1 VFRRRR
7 NPRVSLIVILII
19 LTLAVVVAER
29 TLASSIV
36 AIAKAKAVQTAV
48 LTVNGAVRQHL
59 TDSGVKY
66 QDLIHVHKDRD
77 GRIVMMQANT
87 IKINELA
94 TGFAMASERA
104 IADMDREAFSIPL
117 GQVLGSQLLAT
128 YGPGIP
134 VRIIPVGAVEIE
146 MVDRFEAAGI
156 NQTRHR
162 IYLDLASTVRIVV
175 PWQRTEVQIATR
187 VPLVENIVV
196 GEVPDTFVTLDG
208 GLLGAGFVK
217 LLQEGSLR

>member
-1 VFRRRR
+1 MFRRRR
-7 NPRVSLIVILII
+7 NPTVSVVLILIVFVF
-19 LTLAVVVAER
+19 TVVVAER
-29 TLASSIV
+29 ALSSTIV

-48 LTVNGAVRQHL
+48 LTVNGAVRDHL
-59 TDSGVKY
+59 AESEVRY
-66 QDLIHVHKDRD
+66 QDLVHLHKDRD

-94 TGFAMASERA
+94 AGFALASERA
-104 IADMDREAFSIPL
+104 IADLERESFSIPL
-117 GQVLGSQLLAT
+117 GQMLGSQLLAS

-162 IYLDLASTVRIVV
+162 IYLDLGSSVRIVV

-187 VPLVENIVV
+187 VPLVENIIV

-217 LLQEGSLR
+217 LIQEGSMR